1 MQPSSEAEFRQL
13 IVDSYLAAV
22 AAADP
27 LKIVAGFLPAH
38 NALQDFK
45 KTIVVGAGKAAASMA
60 MAVENYWPKD
70 APLSGLVVTRYGHGL
85 PCTKIDV
92 IQAGHPVPDEA
103 GEKAAQ
109 TIFDL
114 VADASPDDLVI
125 VLVSGGGSSLLSLP
139 VPEVP
144 MSDLKRL
151 TQNLLA
157 SGAPIQDMNVVRK
170 HLSRIQGGR
179 LAQICKAKMLTLVI
193 SDVVGDDLSAIA
205 SGPTVPDPSTYA
217 DAIAVLAKYKVEPP
231 NSIRARLDRGQ
242 NGLETETPKPGDA
255 CFAKGETHLIATAIA
270 SLNAGAQVF
279 ERAGVKAISL
289 GDNIEGEASL
299 VGQQFVQRL
308 TEFASSKS
316 AGKALAIIS
325 GGECTVTLK
334 PRTSDAAKARGGR
347 CSEFLLGC
355 LVGLEASDFKGQ
367 VYGLAA
373 DTDGIDG
380 SQDNAGALFT
390 TSSQGR
396 AAALNLPAKEF
407 LDRNDA
413 YGFFH
418 ALGDLVSTG
427 PTLTNV
433 NDYRV
438 ILLV

>member
-1 MQPSSEAEFRQL
+1 MQPSSEAKFRQL
-13 IVDSYLAAV
+13 IVDSFLAAV

-38 NALQDFK
+38 DEIRSFR

-60 MAVENYWPKD
+60 MAVENYWPND
-70 APLSGLVVTRYGHGL
+70 TLLSGLVVTRYGHGL
-85 PCTKIDV
+85 PCKHIEV

-109 TIFDL
+109 SIFDL
-114 VADASPDDLVI
+114 VAGASPDDLVI
-125 VLVSGGGSSLLSLP
+125 MLISGGGSSLLSLP
-139 VPEVP
+139 VPDVP
-144 MSDLKRL
+144 MGDLRSL
-151 TQNLLA
+151 TQKLLA

-170 HLSRIQGGR
+170 HLSLIQGGR
-179 LAQICKAKMLTLVI
+179 LAQVCKAKMLTLVI

-217 DAIAVLAKYKVEPP
+217 DAIAILKKYKVQPP
-231 NSIRARLDRGQ
+231 QSISDRLNRGQ
-242 NGLETETPKPGDA
+242 SGLETETPKPGDA
-255 CFAKGETHLIATAIA
+255 CFVKCQAHLIATAIA

-279 ERAGVKAISL
+279 ESAGVKAICL
-289 GDNIEGEASL
+289 GDNIEGEASV
-299 VGQQFVQRL
+299 VGRQFSERL
-308 TEFASSKS
+308 SEFAMSK
-316 AGKALAIIS
+316 APNQPIAIIS

-334 PRTSDAAKARGGR
+334 PQASSEAKARGGR
-347 CSEFLLGC
+347 CSEFLLGF
-355 LVGLEASDFKGQ
+355 LTGLESVQFNGQ
-367 VYGLAA
+367 VFGLAA

-390 TSSQGR
+390 AGSLGR
-396 AAALNLPAKEF
+396 AALLNLQANEF
-407 LDRNDA
+407 LQRNDA
-413 YGFFH
+413 YGYFQ